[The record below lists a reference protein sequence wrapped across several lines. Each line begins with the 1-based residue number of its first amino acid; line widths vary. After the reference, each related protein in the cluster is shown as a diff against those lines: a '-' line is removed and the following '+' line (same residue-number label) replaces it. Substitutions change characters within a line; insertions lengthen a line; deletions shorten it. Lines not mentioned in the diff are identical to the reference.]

1 MAKAPKIFVLDT
13 NVLLHDHRCI
23 YHFQE
28 NDIVL
33 PIVVLEELDKFKK
46 GNEDINFHAREFVR
60 ELDRIA
66 GDQLFN
72 GGVSLG
78 KGLGKLRVELG
89 HPFTDAMAQSF
100 YEDTPDHRILA
111 ITQFIRENNSG
122 RMTVL
127 VSKDVNLRLKS
138 KALGIPAQDY
148 LSDKV
153 KDLREIKRDVTTVE
167 VTDDMVASLYQSAQ
181 GIEVKGLKL
190 QPSANQFLIL
200 KGATSSALAVY
211 DNVQKLL
218 KRVEKHKVYGI
229 EARNSEQA
237 FAIDAMMRPDI
248 QLVSLTGI
256 AGTGKTLLALAA
268 ALSQEENFDQ
278 LLLARPVI
286 PLQNQEIGFLP
297 GDINEKI
304 GPYMLPLFDNLSFI
318 KSRFRSSQREY
329 IRIEELLKTEKLT
342 ISPLAYIRG
351 RSLSNTFF
359 IIDEAQN
366 LTPHEIKTI
375 ITRAGEGTK
384 LVFTGDIH
392 QIDSPYLDIHS
403 NGLTYLSDKMAGQDI
418 FAHINLVKGE
428 RSKLA
433 ELAGTIL

>member
-1 MAKAPKIFVLDT
+1 MRKFSRKASTESKFYLPLATIFNTFNMPKFPKIFVLDT

-23 YHFQE
+23 YSFQE
-28 NDIVL
+28 NNIVL

-60 ELDRIA
+60 ELDKLS
-66 GDQLFN
+66 GDKLFN

-89 HPFTDAMAQSF
+89 HPFTDAMAESL

-111 ITQFIRENNSG
+111 IAQYIRDANPQ
-122 RMTVL
+122 RTVVL

-148 LSDKV
+148 LNDKI
-153 KDLREIKRDVTTVE
+153 KDLKEIKRVVFTCDVN
-167 VTDDMVASLYQSAQ
+167 DDVISSIYQSSQ
-181 GIEVKGLKL
+181 GIDAKWMKIK
-190 QPSANQFLIL
+190 PHANQYLIL
-200 KGATSSALAVY
+200 KGHSSSTLAIY
-211 DNVQKLL
+211 DGNLQKL
-218 KRVEKHKVYGI
+218 KRVEKQKIYGI
-229 EARNSEQA
+229 DPRNSEQA
-237 FAIDAMMRPDI
+237 FALDALMRSEI

-256 AGTGKTLLALAA
+256 AGTGKTLLALAS
-268 ALSQEENFDQ
+268 ALAQEENYDQ
-278 LLLARPVI
+278 ILLARPVI

-297 GDINEKI
+297 GDIKEKI

-329 IRIEELLKTEKLT
+329 IRIEELLKTEKLM

-359 IIDEAQN
+359 IIDEA
-366 LTPHEIKTI
+366 
-375 ITRAGEGTK
+375 
-384 LVFTGDIH
+384 
-392 QIDSPYLDIHS
+392 
-403 NGLTYLSDKMAGQDI
+403 
-418 FAHINLVKGE
+418 
-428 RSKLA
+428 
-433 ELAGTIL
+433 